1 MIVNRMF
8 GLPWPLARRLSL
20 EQLRLYRFRNA
31 LAALVIGIGVAMGLA
46 IDLVN
51 RSALSEF
58 KSALA
63 SINGQADASLRAAE
77 KEFSASVFAS
87 LQQYQ
92 ANASAAP
99 VLVKS
104 AQMQTLKASASS
116 AEVIDLRSTFP
127 QGVELFGIDLFRSIH
142 VHPQL
147 SPNIGSPE
155 ASDAWFGG
163 NQLYASPRLWQ
174 QLQRLGIEPE
184 GAVIRLRMEGRSE
197 DFVIAGRLAQA
208 GNESL
213 VFVIDIGSLQALATH
228 KDRLSRIDMRWAQG
242 ASSKDWPAELLDAL
256 RAKHPELT
264 LSLIKPEDEAERM
277 SNLSRAYRVNLA
289 ILALVA
295 LLTGVFIVQSN
306 MQLMTARQLGS
317 LAILQVLGTDA
328 KSIQAFM
335 RFQALLIGAIG
346 SVIGLIIGSVC
357 AWFLL
362 SLTGG
367 DLGAGVLKTSSRALN
382 LPLWLLGF
390 HASLGILVAWFGS
403 WLAVKSLGRVTAVA
417 ALKGAQPPPWF
428 TSKQLALAAMALTCL
443 GACCLLLEPVQGV
456 PLGAYVCLFTWLLAG
471 LLAMPTLVER
481 MARSLTGPATKHPIS
496 WLAVKRA
503 NYLPQSI
510 SLSMTGMI
518 ASVAL
523 CVAVS
528 LMISSFRLAVSE
540 WLDHVLP
547 ADVYARIQKGEASLS
562 PDEQLQLSQLEG
574 LRRTEFQQVLE
585 WPMLAERP
593 PIAVIVRALP
603 LNTPQ
608 DRLPITGQLLDP
620 HPTIP
625 SVWVSEAMRDLYTWE
640 PGSIQRLGLL
650 PQGSV
655 FVAGVWRDYARQH
668 GSIIIES
675 SQWLKARGGHQQLE
689 ASDVSWWLAEPDRG
703 SESLLAQLPDGLR
716 AKLEIRSASDIR
728 ALSLELF
735 DRSFVVTYALQA
747 VALLIGLLGLSSTL
761 AAQAIARTQ
770 ELAMLQLLGLHPAAC
785 TRLLLLEAA
794 SSLALALLW
803 GSMLGLALAWVL
815 IEVVNPQSF
824 HWSMPMRIPAGL
836 MVLSIGGVWLIG
848 VVSCLVLS
856 KQLLKQP
863 MLQSLKQDW

>member
-1 MIVNRMF
+1 MILSRMF

-20 EQLRLYRFRNA
+20 EQIQLYRFRNA

-99 VLVKS
+99 VLIKS

-127 QGVELFGIDLFRSIH
+127 QGVELFGIDLFRSID

-147 SPNIGSPE
+147 SPNISSPE

-174 QLQRLGIEPE
+174 QLEKLGIEPE

-208 GNESL
+208 GSESL

-228 KDRLSRIDMRWAQG
+228 KDRLSRIDMRWTQG
-242 ASSKDWPAELLDAL
+242 ASSKDSPAELLDAL
-256 RAKHPELT
+256 RAKHPELM

-403 WLAVKSLGRVTAVA
+403 WLAVRSLGRVTAVA

-428 TSKQLALAAMALTCL
+428 TGKQLALSAMAL
-443 GACCLLLEPVQGV
+443 ACIGGCGLLLEPVEGV
-456 PLGAYVCLFTWLLAG
+456 PLGAYICLFTWLLAG

-481 MARSLTGPATKHPIS
+481 VARSLTGPATKHPIS

-523 CVAVS
+523 CVAV
-528 LMISSFRLAVSE
+528 
-540 WLDHVLP
+540 
-547 ADVYARIQKGEASLS
+547 
-562 PDEQLQLSQLEG
+562 
-574 LRRTEFQQVLE
+574 
-585 WPMLAERP
+585 
-593 PIAVIVRALP
+593 
-603 LNTPQ
+603 
-608 DRLPITGQLLDP
+608 
-620 HPTIP
+620 
-625 SVWVSEAMRDLYTWE
+625 
-640 PGSIQRLGLL
+640 
-650 PQGSV
+650 
-655 FVAGVWRDYARQH
+655 
-668 GSIIIES
+668 
-675 SQWLKARGGHQQLE
+675 
-689 ASDVSWWLAEPDRG
+689 
-703 SESLLAQLPDGLR
+703 
-716 AKLEIRSASDIR
+716 
-728 ALSLELF
+728 
-735 DRSFVVTYALQA
+735 
-747 VALLIGLLGLSSTL
+747 
-761 AAQAIARTQ
+761 
-770 ELAMLQLLGLHPAAC
+770 
-785 TRLLLLEAA
+785 
-794 SSLALALLW
+794 
-803 GSMLGLALAWVL
+803 
-815 IEVVNPQSF
+815 
-824 HWSMPMRIPAGL
+824 
-836 MVLSIGGVWLIG
+836 
-848 VVSCLVLS
+848 
-856 KQLLKQP
+856 
-863 MLQSLKQDW
+863 